1 MPKILYSVPAGTPFA
16 PRWRIEDEDGN
27 YWDEKNSCWTKD
39 VKQAGLF
46 LTSNEAGRKIYVLMQ
61 TQVPGKLTKFA
72 LPFTIEVKGH
82 NPVSVEELQE
92 WLAANVE
99 IHINGVLLK
108 DSMVIVTTNYDLEE
122 IPNT

>member
-1 MPKILYSVPAGTPFA
+1 MPKILYTEQTGTEYA
-16 PRWRIEDEDGN
+16 PRWRIQDDDN
-27 YWDEKNSCWTKD
+27 HYWDEKNSCWTDD

-46 LTSNEAGRKIYVLMQ
+46 LTSNETGRKIYELMQ
-61 TQVPGKLTKFA
+61 TQVAGKVTKFH
-72 LPFTIEVKGH
+72 LPFTIEMKGN

-108 DSMVIVTTNYDLEE
+108 DSMVVVTSNYDLEE
-122 IPNT
+122 INR